1 VSANLKRKLVAG
13 LVGSCLAIGL
23 TIGMT
28 GCERSVATTPNSSA
42 TSTMNNPLAT
52 TDGPLAEVNIPASIT
67 RLAPSLE
74 KFQPQVQI
82 LSPQPDQILPDDLVS
97 VKLNVRDLP
106 LFKSPE
112 LGLGN
117 HLHVILDKQ
126 TYQGV
131 SDLTQPLVFKNL
143 AAGTHTLRVFASRPW
158 HESFKNPGAYAQT
171 TFHVLTKTAENNPD
185 PQQPLLTYS
194 RPTGTYGVEP
204 IMLDYYLTNAPAH
217 LATQGSSAQIPDW
230 RIRATVND
238 QRFIIDRWTPIY
250 LKGFKQGKNWVR
262 LELIDDRGNPI
273 PNVYNDTLS
282 LFTYDPQA
290 RDPLTKLIKGEIDPD
305 LARTIV
311 DPNYTAAKPIPL
323 PTPSVVPTP
332 VIPTPLQSPAIVT
345 PPTTAVKPLPS
356 PVVIATPQSSPSS
369 SPKPVVV
376 PSPQAV
382 ISPIPIVVTP
392 PQPIVSPSP
401 IVVAIPNPT
410 VSPSPSPSPIVA
422 TPQLV
427 TSPSPIIV
435 ATPLPAVSPSPVL
448 ISPQP
453 LPIPIPVVL
462 VPAQPSPSP
471 SPDPVQMPAPAV
483 RPTPTPMAGVAR
495 DKSTQD
501 KHLTQ
506 PQTSPSPA
514 PAATVPSPA
523 AVSTD
528 QPVTVATP
536 TPLATPTP
544 IGSSPQLLANP
555 IDTKIPT
562 PSPTVAPQP
571 DRVPFDPA
579 TSIRQ
584 LPAAAPVPQLTPL
597 PSQSPI
603 SSPTPASNPQLE
615 APSQQAWQQKAIE
628 LVKFAGV
635 KIREFTNT
643 IPAKAQRFG
652 QNIQIWAGRAI
663 DTIRS
668 WQNNGDNGVG

>member
-13 LVGSCLAIGL
+13 LIGSCLAISL

-28 GCERSVATTPNSSA
+28 GCERSTATTPNSSA

-52 TDGPLAEVNIPASIT
+52 TDGPLAEVNIPASIA

-82 LSPQPDQILPDDLVS
+82 LSPQPDQILTDDLVS
-97 VKLNVRDLP
+97 VKLNVKDLP

-204 IMLDYYLTNAPAH
+204 IMLDYYLTNAPTH
-217 LATQGSSAQIPDW
+217 LAAQGSSEQIPDW

-250 LKGFKQGKNWVR
+250 LQGFKQGKNWVR

-282 LFTYDPQA
+282 IFTYDPQA
-290 RDPLTKLIKGEIDPD
+290 KDSLTKLVKGEIDPD
-305 LARTIV
+305 LARTII
-311 DPNYTAAKPIPL
+311 DPNYVATKSIPSPAPIFA
-323 PTPSVVPTP
+323 PSPVISTP
-332 VIPTPLQSPAIVT
+332 VQSPAIVT
-345 PPTTAVKPLPS
+345 PPAIVVKPLPS
-356 PVVIATPQSSPSS
+356 PVVIATPQSSPSP
-369 SPKPVVV
+369 SPKP
-376 PSPQAV
+376 SPQPV
-382 ISPIPIVVTP
+382 I
-392 PQPIVSPSP
+392 
-401 IVVAIPNPT
+401 
-410 VSPSPSPSPIVA
+410 SPSPSPSPIVA
-422 TPQLV
+422 APQPIASPSPIAIPTPQPV
-427 TSPSPIIV
+427 TSPSPIVI
-435 ATPLPAVSPSPVL
+435 APPQPAVSPSPVV

-453 LPIPIPVVL
+453 LPIPLPVVL

-471 SPDPVQMPAPAV
+471 SPAPVQMPTPVTV
-483 RPTPTPMAGVAR
+483 RPTPTPMPGLEQTKPTEA
-495 DKSTQD
+495 KP
-501 KHLTQ
+501 LTQ
-506 PQTSPSPA
+506 PQTAPSPA

-523 AVSTD
+523 AVSTS
-528 QPVTVATP
+528 QPAPVATP
-536 TPLATPTP
+536 TPIATPTP
-544 IGSSPQLLANP
+544 SGSIPQPLTNP
-555 IDTKIPT
+555 IETRVPT
-562 PSPTVAPQP
+562 PSRIEDSQPTPI
-571 DRVPFDPA
+571 PFEPA

-584 LPAAAPVPQLTPL
+584 SPATAPLPQLTPAPNL
-597 PSQSPI
+597 SPI
-603 SSPTPASNPQLE
+603 SSPTPADNPQIE
-615 APSQQAWQQKAIE
+615 APSQPNWQQKAIE

-635 KIREFTNT
+635 KIRAFTNT

-663 DTIRS
+663 DTIRA
-668 WQNNGDNGVG
+668 WQNNGAG

>member
-1 VSANLKRKLVAG
+1 MSANLKWKLVAG
-13 LVGSCLAIGL
+13 LLGTFLAVGL

-28 GCERSVATTPNSSA
+28 GCERSVATTSNSSA
-42 TSTMNNPLAT
+42 TATINNPLAT
-52 TDGPLAEVNIPASIT
+52 TEGPLAEVNIPTSIA

-82 LSPQPDQILPDDLVS
+82 LSPQPDQILTDDLVS

-185 PQQPLLTYS
+185 PQRPLLTYS

-217 LATQGSSAQIPDW
+217 LATQGSSVQIPDW

-250 LKGFKQGKNWVR
+250 LQGFKQGKNWVR

-282 LFTYDPQA
+282 IFTYDPQA
-290 RDPLTKLIKGEIDPD
+290 RDPLTKLMKGEIDPD

-311 DPNYTAAKPIPL
+311 DPNYTAAKPSLL
-323 PTPSVVPTP
+323 PAPIAAPSP
-332 VIPTPLQSPAIVT
+332 VIPTPVQPPAIVT
-345 PPTTAVKPLPS
+345 PPTIVVKPLPS
-356 PVVIATPQSSPSS
+356 PIVIATPQSSPSP
-369 SPKPVVV
+369 SPTPVVV
-376 PSPQAV
+376 PSPQPV
-382 ISPIPIVVTP
+382 ISPSPIVVTP
-392 PQPIVSPSP
+392 PQPLVSPSP
-401 IVVAIPNPT
+401 IVVAIPHPT
-410 VSPSPSPSPIVA
+410 V
-422 TPQLV
+422 
-427 TSPSPIIV
+427 SPSPIIV
-435 ATPLPAVSPSPVL
+435 ATPQPAVSPSPVL
-448 ISPQP
+448 ISPQS

-462 VPAQPSPSP
+462 VPAPPSPPP
-471 SPDPVQMPAPAV
+471 SPAPVPMPAPPV
-483 RPTPTPMAGVAR
+483 RPTPTPMAGIER

-501 KHLTQ
+501 KPFTQ
-506 PQTSPSPA
+506 PQTAPSPA
-514 PAATVPSPA
+514 PAATPTPI
-523 AVSTD
+523 
-528 QPVTVATP
+528 ATP
-536 TPLATPTP
+536 TS
-544 IGSSPQLLANP
+544 IGSIPQPLTNP
-555 IDTKIPT
+555 IETRVPT
-562 PSPTVAPQP
+562 PSSTASSQANPAP
-571 DRVPFDPA
+571 FEPA

-584 LPAAAPVPQLTPL
+584 SPATAPV

-603 SSPTPASNPQLE
+603 SHPTPAINPQIQ
-615 APSQQAWQQKAIE
+615 APGQTAWQQKAIE

-635 KIREFTNT
+635 KIRAFTNT

-652 QNIQIWAGRAI
+652 QNVQIWAGRAI

-668 WQNNGDNGVG
+668 WQNNGDHGVG

>member
-28 GCERSVATTPNSSA
+28 GCERSVATTPSSSA
-42 TSTMNNPLAT
+42 TATMNNPLAT

-67 RLAPSLE
+67 KLAPSLE
-74 KFQPQVQI
+74 RFQPQVQI
-82 LSPQPDQILPDDLVS
+82 ISPQPDQILTDDLVS

-143 AAGTHTLRVFASRPW
+143 AAGTHTLRVFAARPW

-185 PQQPLLTYS
+185 PQRPLLTYS
-194 RPTGTYGVEP
+194 RPSGTYGVEP

-217 LATQGSSAQIPDW
+217 LAAQGSSEQIPDW

-250 LKGFKQGKNWVR
+250 LQGFKQGKNWVR

-282 LFTYDPQA
+282 IFTYDPQA
-290 RDPLTKLIKGEIDPD
+290 KDPLTKLIKGEIDPD

-311 DPNYTAAKPIPL
+311 DPNYSAAKPSPL
-323 PTPSVVPTP
+323 PAPIVVPTP
-332 VIPTPLQSPAIVT
+332 VQPPAIVT
-345 PPTTAVKPLPS
+345 PPTIVVKPVPS
-356 PVVIATPQSSPSS
+356 PVVIATPQSSPS
-369 SPKPVVV
+369 PKPVVV
-376 PSPQAV
+376 PSP
-382 ISPIPIVVTP
+382 P
-392 PQPIVSPSP
+392 PS
-401 IVVAIPNPT
+401 T
-410 VSPSPSPSPIVA
+410 SPSPSPIVA
-422 TPQLV
+422 TPQPMV
-427 TSPSPIIV
+427 SPSPIVIPTPQPVNSPSPIVV
-435 ATPLPAVSPSPVL
+435 ATPQPAVSPSPVV
-448 ISPQP
+448 IAPQP

-471 SPDPVQMPAPAV
+471 SPAPVQMPAPATV
-483 RPTPTPMAGVAR
+483 SPTPTPMAGVER
-495 DKSTQD
+495 NNPTQNQPF
-501 KHLTQ
+501 TQ

-514 PAATVPSPA
+514 PAPTVPRPAAVPTNQPSPA
-523 AVSTD
+523 I
-528 QPVTVATP
+528 P
-536 TPLATPTP
+536 TPIITPTP
-544 IGSSPQLLANP
+544 IASSPQPQANP
-555 IDTKIPT
+555 IETKVPT
-562 PSPTVAPQP
+562 PRQHTDSQPTP
-571 DRVPFDPA
+571 VPLEPA
-579 TSIRQ
+579 TSIRRS
-584 LPAAAPVPQLTPL
+584 PAAAPVPQLTPI

-603 SSPTPASNPQLE
+603 SSSTPASNPQIE
-615 APSQQAWQQKAIE
+615 APAQPAWQQKAIE

-635 KIREFTNT
+635 KIRAFTNT

-652 QNIQIWAGRAI
+652 QNVQVWAGKAME
-663 DTIRS
+663 TVKS
-668 WQNNGDNGVG
+668 WRNNGAG